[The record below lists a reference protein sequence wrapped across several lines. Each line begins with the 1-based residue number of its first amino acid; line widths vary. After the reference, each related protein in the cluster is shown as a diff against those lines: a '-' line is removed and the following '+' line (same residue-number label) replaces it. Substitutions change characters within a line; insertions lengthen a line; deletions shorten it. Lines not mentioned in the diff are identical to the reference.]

1 MIEDLRSLR
10 QEAARLRRLA
20 EIKTT
25 GSYRADLVLLEVAD
39 RIDEHVDRLAKVAEI
54 PAESP

>member
-20 EIKTT
+20 EIRMT

-39 RIDEHVDRLAKVAEI
+39 RIDEHVDRLTKVAEI
-54 PAESP
+54 PAEPP